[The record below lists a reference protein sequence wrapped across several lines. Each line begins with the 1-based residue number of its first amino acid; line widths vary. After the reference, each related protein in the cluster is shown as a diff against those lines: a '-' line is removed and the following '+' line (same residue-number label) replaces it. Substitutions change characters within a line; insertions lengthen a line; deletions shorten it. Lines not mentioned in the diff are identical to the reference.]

1 VPSLSA
7 GPSCTPTTPHAGDQ
21 SCSPPRSPSLLS
33 AIKRYC
39 CSLAEPI
46 ANGSSRPHCARLGL
60 VAKVLSVALLTGCG
74 SDPPTKPVA
83 PTRSY
88 GYTIGLPPDR
98 MNNLIYVTQGAAPLP
113 DTTSTQGNVVSA
125 DNIP

>member
-1 VPSLSA
+1 MSAPRNGTSISRGSARTRGSFALRTILVLSA
-7 GPSCTPTTPHAGDQ
+7 ALG
-21 SCSPPRSPSLLS
+21 SL
-33 AIKRYC
+33 
-39 CSLAEPI
+39 
-46 ANGSSRPHCARLGL
+46 
-60 VAKVLSVALLTGCG
+60 GCG

>member
-1 VPSLSA
+1 MRWLRFYALS
-7 GPSCTPTTPHAGDQ
+7 
-21 SCSPPRSPSLLS
+21 
-33 AIKRYC
+33 
-39 CSLAEPI
+39 I
-46 ANGSSRPHCARLGL
+46 A
-60 VAKVLSVALLTGCG
+60 LTMTSGCG

-83 PTRSY
+83 PTRRY

-98 MNNLIYVTQGAAPLP
+98 MNNLIYVTQDAAPLP